1 MTLNATP
8 LLTPRIL
15 LIDLWEGPAQVYYT
29 GRLLTALAQRKEIH
43 SGFLHNKHQDMSSYP
58 SPLEH
63 FPINAPT
70 NARLEQWR
78 RMLAQPWE
86 FARCLRAIRRFK
98 PDLIHFVFTYPW
110 FTLTMPLIAKRYPVV
125 FTMHDVTPH
134 HGEEKMRNIFAI
146 RSIVNYA
153 KAIFVHGPQCLKM
166 ASDLYPERRNILVE
180 IPLGHYDFP
189 HDITLQEQK
198 PEPATFLF
206 FGRLLPYKGLSVT
219 LEALKRILP
228 RHPEAKIIIAG
239 EGSLKH
245 DRAAIG
251 SLARNLEVINRRV
264 SEEELS
270 RLMARSLALLAPY
283 THASGSGVVATAYAF
298 ARAVIASHIGGL
310 IDMVVHDQ
318 TGWFVEPN
326 DADGLASA
334 MERAIENPVRM
345 LLMGRQAKE
354 YARTEWGWE
363 RIADVH
369 IRTYLK
375 CPGIVRG

>member
-1 MTLNATP
+1 MTLNGPP

-15 LIDLWEGPAQVYYT
+15 LIDLWEGPAHVYYT

-43 SGFLHNKHQDMSSYP
+43 SGLLHNKHQDMRSYP

-78 RMLAQPWE
+78 RLLAQPWE

-98 PDLIHFVFTYPW
+98 PDLIHFVFTHPW

-134 HGEEKMRNIFAI
+134 HGEEKLRNVFAI

-239 EGSLKH
+239 EGSLKQEH
-245 DRAAIG
+245 AAIG
-251 SLARNLEVINRRV
+251 SLSRNLEVMNRRV

-270 RLMARSLALLAPY
+270 RLMARSIALLAPY
-283 THASGSGVVATAYAF
+283 THASGSGIVATAYAF

-334 MERAIENPVRM
+334 MERAIENPERM

-363 RIADVH
+363 RIADAH
-369 IRTYLK
+369 IRTYFK
-375 CPGIVRG
+375 CLGIVRG